1 MGEKII
7 FLVGP
12 TGVGKTSLSLS
23 LAKAIHA
30 QIISMDSMQVYR
42 GMDIGT
48 AKATPKEREEV
59 VHYLLDVVDPG
70 DRFTAEDYQSLAYRA
85 IDKIRKQNKVPLF
98 VGGTGLYMDAIL
110 HDFQFGGLNINKN
123 LRKKLHA
130 DYEKEGGQAL
140 LDRLAKVDPVSAR
153 TLFPGD
159 RKKIIR
165 ALEIFY
171 STGKPMSAKKRE
183 ENFSPRWEPLIFILD
198 KERQELYQDIND
210 RVLAMVESGLVEENM
225 SLRNRHWPRKSQAA
239 SAIGYQEVD
248 WYFRGLVT
256 EGEMI
261 RLIQQFSR
269 NYAKRQVT
277 WFKRYDNAYRF
288 NIDKETNR
296 EDILRLMVDLTENFL
311 SKEKESTQ

>member
-1 MGEKII
+1 MAEKII

-12 TGVGKTSLSLS
+12 TGVGKTALSLS
-23 LAKAIHA
+23 LAKAIDA

-48 AKATPKEREEV
+48 AKATQEERGDL
-59 VHYLLDVVDPG
+59 VHYLLDVADPG
-70 DRFTAEDYQSLAYRA
+70 DRFTAEDYQGLAYQA
-85 IDKIRKQNKVPLF
+85 IQEIRKENKVPLF

-110 HDFQFGGLNINKN
+110 HDFQFGGLNINEN

-130 DYEKEGGQAL
+130 DYDREGGQAL
-140 LDRLAKVDPVSAR
+140 LDRLAEVDPVTAR

-171 STGKPMSAKKRE
+171 TTGKPMSEKKQE
-183 ENFSPRWEPLIFILD
+183 EAISNRWDPLIFILEKD
-198 KERQELYQDIND
+198 RQDLYQAIDK
-210 RVLAMVESGLVEENM
+210 RVLSMVDEGLVEENRR
-225 SLRNRHWPRKSQAA
+225 LREEGWPRKSQAA
-239 SAIGYQEVD
+239 SAIGYQEVG

-256 EGEMI
+256 KEEMV

-277 WFKRYDNAYRF
+277 WFKRYKEAYHFSLNEDRDREE
-288 NIDKETNR
+288 ILET
-296 EDILRLMVDLTENFL
+296 MVELAKNFL
-311 SKEKESTQ
+311 EKESTK